1 MAGVGYPTPAI
12 FIAIATQ
19 AFGEIA
25 PAMPAL
31 KPHLLSL
38 GIAALLLLP
47 LGIWAIRNPAAASL
61 KFINALARVPGDRL
75 QTNIAYGPH
84 PENQLDIYL
93 PPQSQPTSAQA
104 NAPVIVFFYGGC
116 WGACL
121 KFYKSDYRF
130 VAESLAK
137 EGYVVVLPDY
147 RYHPNV
153 KFPAIMTDATAAV
166 EWVNENIEQYGGDPA
181 QLFLSGHSAGAQMA
195 VLLTLNEDYLHSKI
209 HNNIK
214 GFIGLA
220 GPYDFLP
227 FDQAYQ
233 PILFGPEENYPI
245 SQPINYVDGNEPP
258 LLLLYGNDDTIVFPR
273 NIENLSAKVNQ
284 LGGEVEVHRYDR
296 IDHSGIVGALSVPFR
311 NRQPVYADILNF
323 LNQHRH

>member
-1 MAGVGYPTPAI
+1 M
-12 FIAIATQ
+12 
-19 AFGEIA
+19 
-25 PAMPAL
+25 
-31 KPHLLSL
+31 
-38 GIAALLLLP
+38 
-47 LGIWAIRNPAAASL
+47 RNPAAASL
-61 KFINALARVPGDRL
+61 KLVNGLAWVTGDRI
-75 QTNIAYGPH
+75 QTNIAYSTH
-84 PENQLDIYL
+84 PENKLDIYL
-93 PPQSQPTSAQA
+93 PPQSQQTAEQA
-104 NAPVIVFFYGGC
+104 APVIVFFYGGC

-153 KFPAIMTDATAAV
+153 KFPAIMADATEAV
-166 EWVNENIEQYGGDPA
+166 EWVSNNIEQYGGDPN
-181 QLFLSGHSAGAQMA
+181 QIFLSGHSAGAQMSA
-195 VLLTLNEDYLHSKI
+195 LLTLNEDYLRPETH
-209 HNNIK
+209 HNVK

-233 PILFGPEENYPI
+233 PILFGPVENYPI

-258 LLLLYGNDDTIVFPR
+258 LLLLYGNDDSVVFPR
-273 NIENLSAKVNQ
+273 NIENLSAKVLQ
-284 LGGEVEVHRYDR
+284 QGGVVEVHRYDG
-296 IDHSGIVGALSVPFR
+296 IDHPGIVGALSVPFR